1 MSMRW
6 RVWAS
11 MVLMA
16 VMQTVAASS
25 VERDTDTAMPL
36 SSTTPLVDQAVATTS
51 AAVKAA
57 TAADNSPSCV
67 VMLHGLAGRPWNFNA
82 LARTLTRYDHPVE
95 IPAYSSRHLTIE
107 QAANVVA
114 QSVNRC
120 HARGATT
127 VDLVGHSLG
136 GLLIR
141 QYLSTQSLAEQQR
154 LGIGRVV
161 MLGTPNQGSVLSD
174 DGGLRFGY
182 EREIAKWMGPVVAEL
197 GTGNAGPVK
206 RFGPMTVPT
215 GVVAGYY
222 SLIPWFNRRFA
233 EPNDGLVSVRSTRVA
248 GMKDFIEVPENHLKL
263 AEDPDVQRQVLWFLH
278 TGHFYHP
285 VNN

>member
-1 MSMRW
+1 MSMTW
-6 RVWAS
+6 RVG
-11 MVLMA
+11 VLSVWVMA
-16 VMQTVAASS
+16 MGQAVFASS
-25 VERDTDTAMPL
+25 VDRDTATPAAIPSAFFVASSPNVTESATVAQGVAAEPTA
-36 SSTTPLVDQAVATTS
+36 
-51 AAVKAA
+51 
-57 TAADNSPSCV
+57 SCV

-82 LARTLTRYDHPVE
+82 LARTLTRYRHWVE
-95 IPAYSSRHLTIE
+95 TPAYPSRELTIA

-114 QSVNRC
+114 ESVNRC
-120 HARGATT
+120 HTRGATT

-197 GTGNAGPVK
+197 GTGRAGPIE

-222 SLIPWFNRRFA
+222 SLTPWFNGRFA
-233 EPNDGLVSVRSTRVA
+233 EPNDGLVSVSSTRVA
-248 GMKDFIEVPENHLKL
+248 GMKDFIQVPENHLKL
-263 AEDPDVQRQVLWFLH
+263 PDDPDVQRQVLWFLH
-278 TGHFYHP
+278 TGHFYHA
-285 VNN
+285 VD

>member
-1 MSMRW
+1 MAMRW
-6 RVWAS
+6 RVWAGV
-11 MVLMA
+11 VLMA
-16 VMQTVAASS
+16 IGQTTIIQTVSASSVARDTGTAMQVSSPLPFVDQTVATASIA
-25 VERDTDTAMPL
+25 TD
-36 SSTTPLVDQAVATTS
+36 
-51 AAVKAA
+51 
-57 TAADNSPSCV
+57 SPSCV

-82 LARTLTRYDHPVE
+82 LARTLTRYGHPVE
-95 IPAYSSRHLTIE
+95 IPAYPSRYLTIE
-107 QAANVVA
+107 KAANVVA
-114 QSVNRC
+114 ESVNRC

-182 EREIAKWMGPVVAEL
+182 EREIAKWLGPVVAEL
-197 GTGNAGPVK
+197 GTGSAGPIK

-233 EPNDGLVSVRSTRVA
+233 EPNDGLVSVSSTRVA

-278 TGHFYHP
+278 TGHFYHATD
-285 VNN
+285 